1 MKYFNIHTFFF
12 LVLVFTLIFVFR
24 GITDLPFSI
33 LAREPFE
40 ISNQAE
46 IPIIVHRENTTL
58 IENIKSGMRTIDI
71 NFFKKS
77 NINLTWAV
85 TEGSKITNSAFTMTG
100 TPSVGQYIDY
110 LKTRDEPDILDL
122 TGTTPHLFFLKNDT
136 PGTQNLPIVFSQI
149 SDKFP
154 PIIVYRG
161 IVNESG
167 FQIDS
172 LKKMTQELCKALG
185 LFIDNSL
192 PSTNIMNSS
201 SDGYDTNPSQMMTL
215 KQNAAT
221 ISKKNSDSSLSTKI
235 TDSLA
240 EEAAK
245 KQSEYKNN
253 YYDNIQYHDTEEVI
267 RSTIPPGE
275 GTGIAYVSDPSGNRV
290 GLGKVSTQ
298 PDQLYYTPGS
308 FPFGSA
314 SYVPKYD
321 DAAYLSKLTGETTAS
336 LLEDTAAMKGGFCVQ
351 EANNTFALDE
361 KCRGTNKNQCAST
374 TCCVLLG
381 GAKCVAGNEH
391 GPTMTAHYSDFTVKD
406 RDYYY
411 FQGKCYGHCPESSP
425 L

>member
-1 MKYFNIHTFFF
+1 MHTFFF
-12 LVLVFTLIFVFR
+12 TVLILSLIFLVFR
-24 GITDLPFSI
+24 GMTDLPLSI

-40 ISNQAE
+40 ISTQAE

-58 IENIKSGMRTIDI
+58 IEHIKTGMTEIDN
-71 NFFKKS
+71 NFFKKP
-77 NINLTWAV
+77 NIGLTWAV
-85 TEGSKITNSAFTMTG
+85 TNGSTITNSAFTMTG
-100 TPSVGQYIDY
+100 TPSIEQYFEF
-110 LKTRDEPDILDL
+110 LKIRNDLDNLDL
-122 TGTTPHLFFLKNDT
+122 TGTTPHLFFLKKDT
-136 PGTQNLPIVFSQI
+136 QGTQTLPIAFSFI

-167 FQIDS
+167 FEDDS
-172 LKKMTQELCKALG
+172 LRKMTQELCKALG
-185 LFIDNSL
+185 LVFDNYL
-192 PSTNIMNSS
+192 PPTNIMNPMTSLN
-201 SDGYDTNPSQMMTL
+201 GYDTNPSQVTTL
-215 KQNAAT
+215 KLNANT
-221 ISKKNSDSSLSTKI
+221 IISKKNSDSTLATKI
-235 TDSLA
+235 TESLT
-240 EEAAK
+240 EEAIK

-253 YYDNIQYHDTEEVI
+253 YYDNIQYHDSEEAI
-267 RSTIPPGE
+267 RATIPPGE
-275 GTGIAYVSDPSGNRV
+275 GTGIAYVTDASGNRV

-336 LLEDTAAMKGGFCVQ
+336 LLEDTAAMKGGFCTQ
-351 EANNTFALDE
+351 EANNIFALDE